1 MKVGPYQFNPNGA
14 QLTMTELDKAGK
26 PAKEYE
32 FRAWNPKTRDVI
44 MLEQPELIKYH
55 ADYQLQKKDE
65 NGKWDTFLL
74 SASTSDEDTHQE
86 DLEDTP

>member
-1 MKVGPYQFNPNGA
+1 MTDEPLHDPT
-14 QLTMTELDKAGK
+14 QLDRANI
-26 PAKEYE
+26 PAKELE

-44 MLEQPELIKYH
+44 MLEQPETIKH
-55 ADYQLQKKDE
+55 FPDYQLQRRDD

-86 DLEDTP
+86 DIT

>member
-1 MKVGPYQFNPNGA
+1 MTDQPIHDPS
-14 QLTMTELDKAGK
+14 QLDRASI
-26 PAKEYE
+26 PAKELE

-55 ADYQLQKKDE
+55 DDYQLQKRDE

-86 DLEDTP
+86 DQG

>member
-1 MKVGPYQFNPNGA
+1 MS
-14 QLTMTELDKAGK
+14 ELDKAGK

-32 FRAWNPKTRDVI
+32 FRAWRPSDRDVI
-44 MLEQPELIKYH
+44 MLERPELIRYH
-55 ADYQLQKKDE
+55 DGYQLQKRDE

-74 SASTSDEDTHQE
+74 SAATSDNDTHQE